1 VCPPAEGVSV
11 APAYDPCGRSL
22 TWQQR
27 PTTPYRQPPRS
38 RCSSSERRG
47 VEGARH
53 AMLRQSMAAAGRC
66 ALQLADA
73 NCSTPAR
80 SVFTLATCLGW
91 LSAGRGPGKGL
102 MLPALSGCPAQR
114 WSQITDSRFCCILH
128 LYFAAMVSTWDT
140 LAPLSL
146 WGHLWVSLVGFVL
159 YSTVG
164 LDRLPGGLQQVL
176 HTVRVS

>member
-1 VCPPAEGVSV
+1 MCPPAEGVSV

-27 PTTPYRQPPRS
+27 PTIPYRQPPRS

-102 MLPALSGCPAQR
+102 MLPALSGCPAQ
-114 WSQITDSRFCCILH
+114 SGHKSLIHDFVASCIC
-128 LYFAAMVSTWDT
+128 T
-140 LAPLSL
+140 LQQWLALSGTPLPLSRY
-146 WGHLWVSLVGFVL
+146 GVIFGSH
-159 YSTVG
+159 
-164 LDRLPGGLQQVL
+164 
-176 HTVRVS
+176 